1 MTPPDGSTVRHSFDE
16 GNHIVVFAEFQV
28 GQVLWSMFWFFL
40 FFLWIWLVISI
51 FMDIFRSDDLSGW
64 GKAGW
69 ALAIIILP
77 YLGVFLY
84 LIVRGKSMGERSVQQ
99 AQASEEAFRTYVQD
113 AAASGSADELAKL
126 AELHASGTLSDDE
139 YARAKAKVI
148 G

>member
-1 MTPPDGSTVRHSFDE
+1 MKGKT
-16 GNHIVVFAEFQV
+16 IVVFAVFQV

-51 FMDIFRSDDLSGW
+51 FLDIFRSDDLSGW

-69 ALAIIILP
+69 SLAIIILP

-84 LIVRGKSMGERSVQQ
+84 LIVRGQSMGERSARQ
-99 AQASEEAFRTYVQD
+99 AQASEEAFRAYVQD

-126 AELHASGTLSDDE
+126 AELHANGTLSDDE